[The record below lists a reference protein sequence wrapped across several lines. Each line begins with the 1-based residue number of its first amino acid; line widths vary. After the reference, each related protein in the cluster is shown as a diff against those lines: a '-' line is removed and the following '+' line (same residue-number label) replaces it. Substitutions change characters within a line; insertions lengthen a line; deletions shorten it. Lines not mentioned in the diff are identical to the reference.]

1 MARRFGTEWVATL
14 FGLAVFGQ
22 QIGGFLGASL
32 AGVIWDRTG
41 SHDGMWAIAIRA
53 GAFATAV
60 NLPVLDP
67 RSPLPARGLNASAA
81 RFAQRG
87 GSARLAPNHAALTQ
101 RNDAVRRLLIALA
114 LAFTP
119 LPATGQ
125 GEPHAWLFGSWTG
138 GTRPA
143 NPLATTQACYADPT
157 VIFTRD
163 IVLRTTL
170 LDPTYTQRI
179 IETVRATETGAEF
192 RFRPMPRL
200 PGVPAAR
207 QPTGTFGCASPD
219 VLTVVRLGPNEIE
232 FPGCTEF
239 PSPLVRCPVP

>member
-1 MARRFGTEWVATL
+1 VAVVTCHAGGEARKRDISRAQGATSTLVETARSIRCDHRHAQGRF
-14 FGLAVFGQ
+14 Q
-22 QIGGFLGASL
+22 P
-32 AGVIWDRTG
+32 
-41 SHDGMWAIAIRA
+41 WAIC
-53 GAFATAV
+53 
-60 NLPVLDP
+60 
-67 RSPLPARGLNASAA
+67 S
-81 RFAQRG
+81 
-87 GSARLAPNHAALTQ
+87 RLARNHPALTQ
-101 RNDAVRRLLIALA
+101 RNNAVRRLLIALA

-138 GTRPA
+138 GTLPA